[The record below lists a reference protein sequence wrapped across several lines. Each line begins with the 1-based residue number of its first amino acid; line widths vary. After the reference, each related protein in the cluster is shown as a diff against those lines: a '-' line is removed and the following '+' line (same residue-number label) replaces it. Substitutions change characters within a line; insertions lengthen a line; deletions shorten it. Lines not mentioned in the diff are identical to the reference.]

1 MTGAASFR
9 LAVSKALRA
18 TLIVAAFVASCSMSW
33 PGQSPLLAQGV
44 PLFGKPEK
52 RLPIPQVHL
61 HAINEQEQSVP
72 EFQAQLMLG
81 RMGTSG
87 WESGKAGNVRIRT
100 GPTEEVESCQAI
112 VRAPGFASSLID
124 VSRDQMR
131 KGDAILVKLQR
142 GQEVQVEFDLPE
154 SLKWPEQVSPVLFF
168 ESHRREALSNWD
180 PDTRRFYERV
190 KAIPDQNSLN
200 FTSQAPGQ
208 IALRLSKQSP
218 SFCVSIHQPGF
229 LQAFCAGPF
238 TLNDFQNSVLK
249 VKLPKPTTLNLAF
262 DRTAAP
268 EGKLPFQHMTI
279 ELMAS
284 IGVGSSQIGIE
295 RFYLNEETKDW
306 KVDGLAPG
314 KYSVMVRG
322 HQEPGLMNMLSG
334 EPQRYFDQQKFTL
347 TPGEAQSVAMKFH
360 PLDRKSYRGNRTA
373 RIHLANA
380 DGSPAKDLNVELAY
394 AFPGYGHLKVFS
406 GKTSNKGDLE
416 VPGLTDRD
424 ATREIAPEL
433 GPFRVDVD
441 GHRVGWLRF
450 APGKLTEEFSFQLA
464 PRVGDV
470 VPNIELVRVG
480 SGAKS
485 KLHDFKGKVVCLEL
499 WASWC
504 GPCQPPMSK
513 LNGLAADKKDAWRDR
528 AVIVPVSID
537 DEITDA
543 ARHVRSRGWN
553 GLEHYWTGEVENVG
567 FQSPAAKAL
576 VLEGVPSMVIIDRDS
591 KIAWI
596 GNPWQWKDPA
606 DLARRIESLLK

>member
-1 MTGAASFR
+1 MAGVASFR
-9 LAVSKALRA
+9 FAAGKALR
-18 TLIVAAFVASCSMSW
+18 TVLFVATFVAGLSLSSS
-33 PGQSPLLAQGV
+33 GQSKLLAKVGT
-44 PLFGKPEK
+44 LFGKPEMRPPV
-52 RLPIPQVHL
+52 RLHVIDEKDQPV
-61 HAINEQEQSVP
+61 AEC
-72 EFQAQLMLG
+72 QAKLMLG
-81 RMGTSG
+81 RMGSSM
-87 WESGKAGNVRIRT
+87 WESAKDGTVSIRT

-124 VSRDQMR
+124 ISRDEMR
-131 KGDAILVKLQR
+131 KGEAILVKLQR
-142 GQEVQVEFDLPE
+142 GQEVQIEFELPAT
-154 SLKWPEQVSPVLFF
+154 LKWHEKISPVLFF
-168 ESHRREALSNWD
+168 ETHRRESLSNWD
-180 PDTRRFYERV
+180 LRTQQTYARL
-190 KAIPDQNSLN
+190 KAVLDLNSLN
-200 FTSQAPGQ
+200 FTNKAPGQ
-208 IALRLSKQSP
+208 ISLRLTEQSP
-218 SFCVSIHQPGF
+218 AFCVSIHQPGF
-229 LQAFCAGPF
+229 LEAFCAGPF
-238 TLNDFQNSVLK
+238 RLKDFKKSVLNIP
-249 VKLPKPTTLNLAF
+249 LPNPATLSLEF
-262 DRTAAP
+262 DRSAATD
-268 EGKLPFQHMTI
+268 GKLPFDHMTF
-279 ELMAS
+279 ELMAPL
-284 IGVGSSQIGIE
+284 GVGSSQIGIE
-295 RFYLNEETKDW
+295 YFGLISESARF

-322 HQEPGLMNMLSG
+322 YQEPGLMGMLSG

-347 TPGEAQSVAMKFH
+347 KPGEAQSVAMKFH
-360 PLDRKSYRGNRTA
+360 ALDRKSYRGDRTA
-373 RIHLANA
+373 KIHLANA
-380 DGSPAKDLNVELAY
+380 DGSPAKELNVELAY

-406 GKTSNKGDLE
+406 GKTSNTGDLE

-424 ATREIAPEL
+424 ATRETAPEL
-433 GPFRVDVD
+433 GAFRVDVD

-450 APGKLTEEFSFQLA
+450 APGKQTEEFRFQLA
-464 PRVGDV
+464 PRVGDM

-513 LNGLAADKKDAWRDR
+513 LNGLAADKKDTWRDR

-543 ARHVRSRGWN
+543 ARHVQSRGWN
-553 GLEHYWTGEVENVG
+553 GLEHYWTGEGENVG

-606 DLARRIESLLK
+606 SLAKRIESLLK